1 MRRGASIAV
10 LLVLLSG
17 VLAPLAQGSASSV
30 PACCRA
36 NGQHHCMGM
45 PGMDGFRSLASKCPY
60 HVAPAVTS
68 SIAAVVSEALQVSV
82 LTAESS
88 SVSLP
93 NPVAV
98 SVAFGVVQKRGP
110 PIS

>member
-10 LLVLLSG
+10 LLVLMSG
-17 VLAPLAQGSASSV
+17 ILVPLAQVGVSSV

-36 NGQHHCMGM
+36 GGQHHCMGTQ
-45 PGMDGFRSLASKCPY
+45 GMDGFQSVPSRCPH

-68 SIAAVVSEALQVSV
+68 SVAALATESPRASILAAQ
-82 LTAESS
+82 SS
-88 SVSLP
+88 SVFLP

-110 PIS
+110 PTA